1 METGDFLGRYRVVRK
16 IGEGGMGEVFLAED
30 PKLNRQIAVKVLS
43 ADFASDQDRMARFV
57 HEAISASALNHPNI
71 ITIHEINDEHDPPFI
86 AMEYVEGG
94 TLGRRMRDRP
104 LEIHETLDIAIQIS
118 TALAAAHDANVVH
131 RDIKPDN
138 VILRPDGLVKVLDF
152 GLAKQVERGAEVTA
166 YEAATVPNVKTH
178 PGLVMGTVAYM
189 SPEQARGKLV
199 DARSDIFSFGSMLY
213 QMASGRLPFI
223 GENDLDV
230 VGSILYKEPRPL
242 SQSARLI
249 PHDFDLLVKKALR
262 KSRDERYQSMREIL
276 ADLKD
281 IREELRPVSNG
292 QLRSNGFSS
301 GPLSD
306 AERGMPT
313 EKMHGAR
320 VHSTRELSF
329 PPGTLSGILYSQF
342 KTHPIRS
349 AGFSVVLM
357 IFVAAVAFGLY
368 RVSDSW
374 ARPVN
379 FETMRFDKL
388 TFSGD
393 IAAEQAAI
401 SPDGKYFVYVTSAAG
416 EQSLWMK
423 QTGSDSNLQIIRP
436 SANRYNGLAFSPDG
450 NRIYYSVKEK
460 EGPQSIYQIPALGGP
475 SRRIAED
482 ARGPVAFSP
491 DGRSIAFVRE
501 SSPAIVVANA
511 DGSGPR
517 VAATVKDDNRWIR
530 VAFSPDGTKL
540 ATVYFSAADSLDHL
554 SEVNIADGTERLLEP
569 PVWDRLRGVHWLRDG
584 TILVSGR
591 DPETRLSQIWLL
603 DPRSGTRTRVTN
615 DLQMYQGVSVAADEQ
630 YILSTQLTMLSNIWV
645 AGTFNDRPV
654 KITADIGKNDGMSGV
669 SFMPDGRILYTTRV
683 KSDQDIW
690 IMNGDGSGAKQL
702 TFNARANFS
711 PVATPDGRFIVFAST
726 RDGNTSLWRMDPEGG
741 NLTQITNDPGGE
753 SDPTVTADGKW
764 VVFQHTDRSDIET
777 IKKVSIDGGEI
788 LPISAKEAI
797 NPTVSPDGSF
807 VVCKYDFKR
816 TGQTQV
822 AILPVGGG
830 EPVKVFDSPVMARS
844 RNIRFSP
851 DGKSLIYVE
860 GREQIDNLWSQP
872 IDGGPP
878 RQLTD
883 FSEDRIFRFDI
894 SYPTGRFAFARGTD
908 TSDVVLI
915 RNFR

>member
-1 METGDFLGRYRVVRK
+1 METGDYLGRYRVIRK

-86 AMEYVEGG
+86 AMEYVEGA
-94 TLGRRMRDRP
+94 TLGRRMRERP
-104 LEIHETLDIAIQIS
+104 LEIHETLDIAIQVA
-118 TALAAAHDANVVH
+118 TALAAAHDASVVH
-131 RDIKPDN
+131 RDVKPDN

-152 GLAKQVERGAEVTA
+152 GLAKQVEKAAEVTA
-166 YEAATVPNVKTH
+166 FEAATVPNVKTH

-213 QMASGRLPFI
+213 QMTSGRLPFI

-242 SQSARLI
+242 SQSARII
-249 PHDFDLLVKKALR
+249 PHDVELLVKKALR
-262 KSRDERYQSMREIL
+262 KNREERYQSMREIV

-281 IREELRPVSNG
+281 IREGLRIASNG
-292 QLRSNGFSS
+292 HPRSNGFSS

-357 IFVAAVAFGLY
+357 LFVAAVAFGLY
-368 RVSDSW
+368 RISDTW

-393 IAAEQAAI
+393 VASEQVAL
-401 SPDGKYFVYVTSAAG
+401 SPDGKYFTFVISAAG
-416 EQSLWMK
+416 EQSLWIK
-423 QTGSDSNLQIIRP
+423 QTGADSSLQIIGP

-460 EGPQSIYQIPALGGP
+460 DGPQSIYQIPALGGP
-475 SRRIAED
+475 SRRIAEN
-482 ARGPVAFSP
+482 ARGSVSFSP
-491 DGRSIAFVRE
+491 DGKK
-501 SSPAIVVANA
+501 IVFRRNETFLVIANA
-511 DGSGPR
+511 DGSDVRELAKG
-517 VAATVKDDNRWIR
+517 DGEQRWTQM
-530 VAFSPDGTKL
+530 AFSPDGTKI
-540 ATVYFSAADSLDHL
+540 AAAYYSPNDGLDHL
-554 SEVNIADGTERLLEP
+554 AEIDVEGGSLRPLEP
-569 PVWDRLRGVHWLRDG
+569 PFWYRIRGLAWLPDG
-584 TILVSGR
+584 KIVASAR
-591 DPETRLSQIWLL
+591 DPETQFAQIWVV
-603 DPRSGTRTRVTN
+603 DPANSTHTRVTN
-615 DLQMYQGVSVAADEQ
+615 DLNSYLGLSLSADGRS
-630 YILSTQLTMLSNIWV
+630 ILSTQQAVLSNIWL
-645 AGTFNDRPV
+645 AGTFEDKPV
-654 KITADIGKNDGMSGV
+654 KVTSEIGKNDGMSGV
-669 SFMPDGRILYTTRV
+669 SFMPDGRVLFTTRIRG
-683 KSDQDIW
+683 DQDIW
-690 IMNGDGSGAKQL
+690 IVNGDGTGNRQL
-702 TFNARANFS
+702 TMNARSNFS
-711 PVATPDGRFIVFAST
+711 PAATPDGRYVVFAST
-726 RDGNTSLWRMDPEGG
+726 RGGDTSLWRMDSDGG
-741 NLTQITNDPGGE
+741 NVTQLTNDPGGE
-753 SDPTVTADGKW
+753 TDPAVSPDGRW
-764 VVFQHTDRSDIET
+764 VVFQYTDASNTET
-777 IKKVSIDGGEI
+777 VKKVSIDGGEI
-788 LPISAKEAI
+788 LPVSTVEAI
-797 NPTVSPDGSF
+797 NPTLSPDGKF
-807 VVCKYDFKR
+807 VVCKYDLKR

-822 AILPVGGG
+822 AILPIEGG
-830 EPVKVFDSPVMARS
+830 EPVKVFNSPAMARS

-860 GREQIDNLWSQP
+860 GRDQVDNLWSQP

-894 SYPTGRFAFARGTD
+894 SYPTGRFVFARGTD